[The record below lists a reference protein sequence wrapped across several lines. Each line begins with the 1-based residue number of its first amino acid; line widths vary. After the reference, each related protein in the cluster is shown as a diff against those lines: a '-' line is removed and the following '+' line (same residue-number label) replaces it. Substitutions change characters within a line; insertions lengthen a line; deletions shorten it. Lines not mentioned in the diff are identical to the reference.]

1 MFTLILAGLVVVTGV
16 AFWLQHNKHKS
27 DLHYEDSWII
37 FSTLLF
43 IAAAALIAIRGF
55 GSYAMQISDF
65 ASVRQTQSAINLF
78 VERRDNL
85 TVIIRTELAKYPEY
99 EKKIMG
105 NITPQILL
113 QFPTLKSNET
123 IIKTVE
129 EIVKIENDVYKLREE
144 LIRTQA
150 QIYYR
155 EITPWKLYVTP
166 YEKFFGEK
174 NPVSGNK

>member
-1 MFTLILAGLVVVTGV
+1 MFTLMLIGLLASMGTI
-16 AFWLQHNKHKS
+16 FWFQHNKIK
-27 DLHYEDSWII
+27 DEYDYEGGWKVLSAI
-37 FSTLLF
+37 FF
-43 IAAAALIAIRGF
+43 IAATILIAMRGL
-55 GSYAMQISDF
+55 GSYSMQISDF
-65 ASVRQTQSAINLF
+65 SAIRQTQNTINLF

-85 TVIIRTELAKYPEY
+85 AAVIRAELAKYPEY
-99 EKKIMG
+99 EKKIIG
-105 NITPQILL
+105 SIAPQILL

-129 EIVKIENDVYKLREE
+129 EIVKIENDVYKLRAV
-144 LIRTQA
+144 LIQIQT

-174 NPVSGNK
+174 NPVAENK